1 MPYLSAF
8 QRFAML
14 CCIFALAAA
23 CGTEAAPAPL
33 ADAPDDAPLQSALR
47 GPEVTN
53 LAEDNTD
60 YAAVLYRG
68 VGRTPG
74 NFVVSP
80 YSTAVAMAMIYTG
93 AQSETARQM
102 AGAMRWTGGRTWAA
116 RRPSH
121 ARPQPASVVPTFL
134 HQANAVWVQAGTPMR
149 EEYAPMVAIAFGALA
164 ASLDFHS
171 SPLAS
176 ARRINQWAVEQT
188 RGAVQ
193 EMVPEHF
200 IDHTTRLLVTS
211 ALRLTASWRAPLH
224 VANTVRAPFT
234 DATGASRD
242 VAMMHTLQTLRLSSG
257 ADYRAVEMPYA
268 SEQFSMLI
276 LVPDDLAS
284 FESQLSASVI
294 DEAVSGLHSALVDL
308 ALPRFVLQSTMSLRR
323 VLQELG
329 MTRAFHAGEADLGG
343 IDRTH
348 HLFLSDVVHH
358 ADLRVDEAGTYA
370 TAAVGSPGV
379 GHGVRGQAA
388 TPFVVNRP
396 FLFMVRDTDSGA
408 PLFMGRVAMP

>member
-1 MPYLSAF
+1 MHNLSAF
-8 QRFAML
+8 RRIATLACTIAFAT
-14 CCIFALAAA
+14 A
-23 CGTEAAPAPL
+23 CGADATPASVAESSAQAPL
-33 ADAPDDAPLQSALR
+33 KRAVR

-60 YAAVLYRG
+60 YAALLYRG
-68 VGRTPG
+68 VGRYPG

-102 AGAMRWTGGRTWAA
+102 AGAMRWTGSETWAM
-116 RRPSH
+116 RRPKRSQ
-121 ARPQPASVVPTFL
+121 RPSVPTLL
-134 HQANAVWVQAGTPMR
+134 HQANAVWVQEGTPMR

-164 ASLDFHS
+164 ASLDFHN

-176 ARRINQWAVEQT
+176 ARRINQWAAAQT
-188 RGAVQ
+188 SGAVA

-200 IDHTTRLLVTS
+200 IDRSTRLLVTS
-211 ALRLTASWRAPLH
+211 AMRLTAGWRLPLD
-224 VANTVRAPFT
+224 VANTARASFF
-234 DATGASRD
+234 DAAGVGRE
-242 VAMMHTLQTLRLSSG
+242 VAMMHGRQTLRLSRG
-257 ADYRAVEMPYA
+257 ADYRAIELPYA
-268 SEQFSMLI
+268 AEQFSMLI

-284 FESQLSASVI
+284 FEAQLTASVI
-294 DEAVSGLHSALVDL
+294 DEAVDGLQSTVVDL
-308 ALPRFVLQSTMSLRR
+308 ALPRFALQSTMSLRA

-329 MTRAFHAGEADLGG
+329 MTRAFHAGQADLGG

-370 TAAVGSPGV
+370 TAAVGSPGAGHAVV
-379 GHGVRGQAA
+379 GQTA
-388 TPFVVNRP
+388 TTFVVDRP
-396 FLFMVRDTDSGA
+396 FMFMVRDTNSGA
-408 PLFMGRVAMP
+408 PLFMGRVVTP

>member
-1 MPYLSAF
+1 MPYLPAF
-8 QRFAML
+8 KRFAAL
-14 CCIFALAAA
+14 CCMFTLVAA
-23 CGTEAAPAPL
+23 CGTDASIAPF
-33 ADAPDDAPLQSALR
+33 ADAAGDVPLQSALMR

-68 VGRTPG
+68 VGRMPG

-102 AGAMRWTGGRTWAA
+102 ASAMRWTGGRTWAA
-116 RRPSH
+116 RPIPRP
-121 ARPQPASVVPTFL
+121 RPASVPTFL
-134 HQANAVWVQAGTPMR
+134 HQANAVWVQEGTPMR

-164 ASLDFHS
+164 ASLDFHT

-188 RGAVQ
+188 NGAVQ
-193 EMVPEHF
+193 QMVPEHF

-211 ALRLTASWRAPLH
+211 ALRLTASWRTPFNA
-224 VANTVRAPFT
+224 ASTVRARFT
-234 DATGASRD
+234 DAAGLSRD
-242 VAMMHTLQTLRLSSG
+242 VPMMRTIQTLRSTSG
-257 ADYRAVEMPYA
+257 TNYRAVELPYA
-268 SEQFSMLI
+268 SEQFSILI
-276 LVPDDLAS
+276 LVPDDIAS
-284 FESQLSASVI
+284 FEAQLNASVI
-294 DEAVSGLHSALVDL
+294 DEAVSGLHSSLVDL
-308 ALPRFVLQSTMSLRR
+308 SLPRFALQSTMSLRS

-329 MTRAFHAGEADLGG
+329 MTRAFHKGQADLGG

-379 GHGVRGQAA
+379 GHGVRGRVA
-388 TPFVVNRP
+388 TPFAVDRP
-396 FLFMVRDTDSGA
+396 FVFMVRDTDSGA
-408 PLFMGRVAMP
+408 PLFMGRVIQP